1 MNMVLAMTGEGVECH
16 IFLRIVLL
24 RNLNS
29 LIGSSP
35 EMTQPLQIA
44 EILERDNTIWSFLI
58 SIAPCLYGFLLF
70 DHYWHVFMKTTTCHT
85 YDRLDMY
92 HTKPVRI
99 EIVKPIPA
107 PSRLVAVS

>member
-58 SIAPCLYGFLLF
+58 SIAPCLYGF
-70 DHYWHVFMKTTTCHT
+70 FMKTTTCHT